1 VENNNNSIIVLPDHL
16 FANAVRILSLEQQV
30 FEAQQEHLGQLDELG
45 KDYAFDMI
53 EEKKFYHGKAILP
66 EDNKLKR

>member
-1 VENNNNSIIVLPDHL
+1 
-16 FANAVRILSLEQQV
+16 VRILSLEQQV